1 MFFISLRYVRSF
13 PSSISVTIGT
23 NNLTL
28 FYFVFDSRKA
38 YGRVCIPCKVVLFL
52 ARDVVEV
59 HLAIVIFFFTVRT
72 GVLFFNLT
80 NVFLVS
86 VSGLTLPL
94 GLCGCISQIKLSP

>member
-13 PSSISVTIGT
+13 PSSISVTIRT

-52 ARDVVEV
+52 ARDVIKV
-59 HLAIVIFFFTVRT
+59 HLAVVIFFFTVRT
-72 GVLFFNLT
+72 WVFFFNLT
-80 NVFLVS
+80 NVLLVS
-86 VSGLTLPL
+86 VSGLTLSL
-94 GLCGCISQIKLSP
+94 GLGG